1 MDKFRSAKI
10 AKACFKKDAFM
21 THLSLKEVMTLLDI
35 DTVNGTPKEV
45 ERLRKWIEILAE
57 KRGNVFVMENRQ
69 SLLDQWDEYM
79 KRKTDSC
86 CL

>member
-1 MDKFRSAKI
+1 
-10 AKACFKKDAFM
+10 M